1 MIAVTRSRVGIVR
14 KGFSFSVIAQKCV
27 RFQKEHIDRICR
39 VESPLQLLS
48 IFSIRNLNRFRVI
61 NEKLKPC
68 KLQTHRDH
76 RYDYVREASERE
88 RKMLVGAQP
97 SLEQK
102 QKGKVQHFCWNI
114 F

>member
-1 MIAVTRSRVGIVR
+1 M
-14 KGFSFSVIAQKCV
+14 
-27 RFQKEHIDRICR
+27 
-39 VESPLQLLS
+39 PS
-48 IFSIRNLNRFRVI
+48 IFYVKIFDPFRVI
-61 NEKLKPC
+61 NEKLKLT

-102 QKGKVQHFCWNI
+102 QKGTVLHFSDYLSKYG
-114 F
+114 FL